1 MSHQS
6 QVTLSIG
13 LMTFGLSFPGKSE
26 RKVISH
32 KSGPTTYLIHDL

>member
-13 LMTFGLSFPGKSE
+13 LMTYGLSVLGKTE
-26 RKVISH
+26 PKVISP
-32 KSGPTTYLIHDL
+32 GPTTYLIHDS

>member
-26 RKVISH
+26 RKVISP
-32 KSGPTTYLIHDL
+32 GLRAI